1 MKLNIDLSESG
12 PCCGPSEVSREPY
25 YPQLHITGKKELH
38 LPKEGTMV
46 IRYRKVGSSE
56 HGSGEN
62 MRYTCDIAV
71 HEIVSAKADEEVEA
85 PSKRDK
91 SAEESLDA
99 LAKEKAKD
107 Y

>member
-1 MKLNIDLSESG
+1 
-12 PCCGPSEVSREPY
+12 
-25 YPQLHITGKKELH
+25 
-38 LPKEGTMV
+38 MV

-56 HGSGEN
+56 HGSGEKT
-62 MRYTCDIAV
+62 RYTCDIAV
-71 HEIVSAKADEEVEA
+71 HEIVSAEADEVEA